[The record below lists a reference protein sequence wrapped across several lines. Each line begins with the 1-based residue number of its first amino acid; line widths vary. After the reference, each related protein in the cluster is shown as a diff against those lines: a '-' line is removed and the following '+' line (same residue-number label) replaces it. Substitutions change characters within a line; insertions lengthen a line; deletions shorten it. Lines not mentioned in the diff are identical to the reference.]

1 MRIALSLLFGAALA
15 MPAASNAQEV
25 MPSTAFAC
33 TFGKEGQKR
42 PDMPLTVLLKNYQ
55 EGDQMTY
62 AISAKDPANLVGARP
77 LRYFDF
83 QLKEPLSTPVFA
95 MRSDE
100 KLEDGSLLVVSS
112 FEPRQFK
119 KLKGED
125 HEVFQAALGFVSG
138 DKNMKTGWCA
148 VFVGDGA
155 EDYYENYAPNE
166 VTSK

>member
-1 MRIALSLLFGAALA
+1 MRIALSLLLGAALA
-15 MPAASNAQEV
+15 IPAASNAQEA

-33 TFGKEGQKR
+33 MLGKEGQER
-42 PDMPLTVLLKNYQ
+42 PDVPLTVLLKNYQ
-55 EGDQMTY
+55 ESAQMTY
-62 AISAKDPANLVGARP
+62 ALSAKDPANLVGSRP
-77 LRYFDF
+77 LKYFDF
-83 QLKEPLSTPVFA
+83 QLKEPSNTPVFA
-95 MRSDE
+95 MKSDM
-100 KLEDGSLLVVSS
+100 KLENGSLLIVSS
-112 FEPRQFK
+112 FTPRQFK

-166 VTSK
+166 VTVK